1 MEKMLIANARI
12 LDPSCEPPVDFIGDI
27 LIEGDRIIKVGS
39 NLAQTK
45 IAQGAQHIDASG
57 LCAAPGFLDIHVHL
71 RDPGF
76 THKEDIIT
84 GCKAAAAGGVTGV
97 CCMPNTKPVTDSEE
111 VLSYILDK
119 AKDADARVYPIASI
133 TKGMLGQELNDI
145 AALHAC
151 GAVAVSDDGRPVENG
166 GMMLKALKEAYKAG
180 VPVIS
185 HCEDLTIIDGGI
197 INEGRISKELGV
209 KGMDRASEDSITA
222 REIVFAES
230 SDTAIHI
237 AHVSTK
243 GSVQLIREAKARGVK
258 VTCETAP
265 HYMMMTDELL
275 LSYNANFRMNPPLR
289 EQEDC
294 EAIVEGVLDG
304 TIDAIVTDHAPHA
317 AEEKANFL
325 KAPNGIVGLETSF
338 AAACTVLVHQ
348 CGMSLLDL
356 VKLMSTNP
364 ANLLRLPGGTLRE
377 GSLAD
382 IVLFDPDRSWTVDA
396 EKLHSKS
403 KNTPFDGLE
412 LTGRVVRTILGGK
425 QYLNFKDRYRTKDG
439 GTKG

>member
-39 NLAQTK
+39 NLAQTL

-222 REIVFAES
+222 REIVLAES

-265 HYMMMTDELL
+265 HYMMMTDKLL

-425 QYLNFKDRYRTKDG
+425 TVFEL
-439 GTKG
+439 

>member
-1 MEKMLIANARI
+1 MEKLLITNARVI
-12 LDPSCEPPVDFIGDI
+12 DPSCQPAMDFVGDI
-27 LIEGDRIIKVGS
+27 LIEGERIAKVGAHLKDS
-39 NLAQTK
+39 P
-45 IAQGAQHIDASG
+45 IAQGAKLLDVGG

-76 THKEDIIT
+76 THKEDILT
-84 GCKAAAAGGVTGV
+84 GCRAAAAGGVTGV
-97 CCMPNTKPVTDSEE
+97 CCMPNTKPVTDCPE
-111 VLSYILDK
+111 VLSYILER
-119 AKDADARVYPIASI
+119 AKQADARVYPIASI
-133 TKGMLGQELNDI
+133 TTGMKGEQLNDI
-145 AALHAC
+145 AALHAA

-166 GMMLKALKEAYKAG
+166 GMMLKALRRAYDAG

-197 INEGRISKELGV
+197 INEGEVSCRLGV

-222 REIVFAES
+222 REIVLAES
-230 SDTAIHI
+230 SGTAIHI

-265 HYMMMTDELL
+265 HYMMMTDRLL
-275 LSYNANFRMNPPLR
+275 ESRDANFRMNPPLR
-289 EQEDC
+289 EEEDC
-294 EAIVEGVLDG
+294 QAVIEGIFDG

-317 AEEKANFL
+317 AEEKEDFL

-348 CGMSLLDL
+348 QGMGLLEL
-356 VKLMSTNP
+356 VRLMSTSP

-382 IVLFDPDRSWTVDA
+382 IVLFDPNLEWTVDA
-396 EKLHSKS
+396 QQLHSKS
-403 KNTPFDGLE
+403 RNTPFDKMK
-412 LTGRVVRTILGGK
+412 LTGRVVKTILGGK
-425 QYLNFKDRYRTKDG
+425 VVYEL
-439 GTKG
+439 

>member
-119 AKDADARVYPIASI
+119 AKDVDARVYPIASI

-222 REIVFAES
+222 REIVLAES

-364 ANLLRLPGGTLRE
+364 ANLLCLPGGTLRE

-425 QYLNFKDRYRTKDG
+425 TVFEL
-439 GTKG
+439 

>member
-1 MEKMLIANARI
+1 VEKMLIANARI

-119 AKDADARVYPIASI
+119 AKDADAKVYPIASI

-222 REIVFAES
+222 REIVLAES

-425 QYLNFKDRYRTKDG
+425 TVFEL
-439 GTKG
+439 

>member
-222 REIVFAES
+222 REIVLAES

-265 HYMMMTDELL
+265 HYMMMTNELL

-425 QYLNFKDRYRTKDG
+425 TVFEL
-439 GTKG
+439 

>member
-222 REIVFAES
+222 REIVLAES

-265 HYMMMTDELL
+265 HYMLMTDELL

-425 QYLNFKDRYRTKDG
+425 TVFEL
-439 GTKG
+439 

>member
-111 VLSYILDK
+111 VLSYISDK

-222 REIVFAES
+222 REIVLAES

-425 QYLNFKDRYRTKDG
+425 TVFEL
-439 GTKG
+439 

>member
-1 MEKMLIANARI
+1 VEKMLIANARI

-119 AKDADARVYPIASI
+119 AKDADTRVYPIASI

-222 REIVFAES
+222 REIVLAES

-425 QYLNFKDRYRTKDG
+425 TVFEL
-439 GTKG
+439 

>member
-209 KGMDRASEDSITA
+209 KGMDRASEDSITV
-222 REIVFAES
+222 REIVLAES

-377 GSLAD
+377 GSFAD

-425 QYLNFKDRYRTKDG
+425 TVFEL
-439 GTKG
+439 

>member
-166 GMMLKALKEAYKAG
+166 GMMLKALKEAYKTG

-222 REIVFAES
+222 REIVLAES

-425 QYLNFKDRYRTKDG
+425 TVFEL
-439 GTKG
+439 

>member
-84 GCKAAAAGGVTGV
+84 GCKAAASGGVTGV

-222 REIVFAES
+222 REIVLAES

-425 QYLNFKDRYRTKDG
+425 TVFEL
-439 GTKG
+439 

>member
-222 REIVFAES
+222 REIVLAES

-294 EAIVEGVLDG
+294 EAIMEGVLDG

-377 GSLAD
+377 GSFAD
-382 IVLFDPDRSWTVDA
+382 IVLFDPYRSWTVDA

-425 QYLNFKDRYRTKDG
+425 TVFEL
-439 GTKG
+439 

>member
-12 LDPSCEPPVDFIGDI
+12 LDPSCESPVDFIGDI

-222 REIVFAES
+222 REIVLAES

-243 GSVQLIREAKARGVK
+243 GSVQLIREAKERGVK

-377 GSLAD
+377 GSFAD

-425 QYLNFKDRYRTKDG
+425 TVFEL
-439 GTKG
+439 

>member
-166 GMMLKALKEAYKAG
+166 GLMLKALKEAYKAG

-222 REIVFAES
+222 REIVLAES

-377 GSLAD
+377 GSFAD
-382 IVLFDPDRSWTVDA
+382 IVLFDPYRSWTVDA

-425 QYLNFKDRYRTKDG
+425 TVFEL
-439 GTKG
+439 

>member
-1 MEKMLIANARI
+1 MLIANARI

-222 REIVFAES
+222 REIVLAES

-289 EQEDC
+289 EREDC

-425 QYLNFKDRYRTKDG
+425 TVFEL
-439 GTKG
+439 

>member
-222 REIVFAES
+222 REIVLAES

-258 VTCETAP
+258 VT
-265 HYMMMTDELL
+265 
-275 LSYNANFRMNPPLR
+275 SIPPR
-289 EQEDC
+289 KP
-294 EAIVEGVLDG
+294 
-304 TIDAIVTDHAPHA
+304 T
-317 AEEKANFL
+317 
-325 KAPNGIVGLETSF
+325 GI
-338 AAACTVLVHQ
+338 
-348 CGMSLLDL
+348 
-356 VKLMSTNP
+356 
-364 ANLLRLPGGTLRE
+364 
-377 GSLAD
+377 
-382 IVLFDPDRSWTVDA
+382 
-396 EKLHSKS
+396 
-403 KNTPFDGLE
+403 
-412 LTGRVVRTILGGK
+412 
-425 QYLNFKDRYRTKDG
+425 
-439 GTKG
+439 

>member
-111 VLSYILDK
+111 VLSYVLDK

-222 REIVFAES
+222 REIVLAES

-412 LTGRVVRTILGGK
+412 LTGRVVQTILGGK
-425 QYLNFKDRYRTKDG
+425 TVFEL
-439 GTKG
+439 

>member
-222 REIVFAES
+222 REIVLAES

-377 GSLAD
+377 GSFAD
-382 IVLFDPDRSWTVDA
+382 IVLFDPYRSWTVDA

-425 QYLNFKDRYRTKDG
+425 TVFEL
-439 GTKG
+439 

>member
-1 MEKMLIANARI
+1 
-12 LDPSCEPPVDFIGDI
+12 
-27 LIEGDRIIKVGS
+27 
-39 NLAQTK
+39 
-45 IAQGAQHIDASG
+45 
-57 LCAAPGFLDIHVHL
+57 
-71 RDPGF
+71 
-76 THKEDIIT
+76 
-84 GCKAAAAGGVTGV
+84 
-97 CCMPNTKPVTDSEE
+97 
-111 VLSYILDK
+111 
-119 AKDADARVYPIASI
+119 
-133 TKGMLGQELNDI
+133 MLGQELNDI

-185 HCEDLTIIDGGI
+185 HCEDLTI
-197 INEGRISKELGV
+197 NEGRISKELGV

-222 REIVFAES
+222 REIVLAES

-425 QYLNFKDRYRTKDG
+425 TVFEL
-439 GTKG
+439 

>member
-45 IAQGAQHIDASG
+45 IAQSAQHIDASG

-133 TKGMLGQELNDI
+133 TKGMLGQELNNI

-222 REIVFAES
+222 REIVLAES

-425 QYLNFKDRYRTKDG
+425 TVFEL
-439 GTKG
+439 

>member
-222 REIVFAES
+222 REIVLAES

-294 EAIVEGVLDG
+294 EAIAEGVLDG

-425 QYLNFKDRYRTKDG
+425 TVFEL
-439 GTKG
+439 

>member
-119 AKDADARVYPIASI
+119 AKNADARVYPIASI

-222 REIVFAES
+222 REIVLAES

-294 EAIVEGVLDG
+294 ETIVEGVLDG

-425 QYLNFKDRYRTKDG
+425 TVFEL
-439 GTKG
+439 

>member
-197 INEGRISKELGV
+197 INEARISKELGV

-222 REIVFAES
+222 REIVLAES

-425 QYLNFKDRYRTKDG
+425 TVFEL
-439 GTKG
+439 

>member
-133 TKGMLGQELNDI
+133 TKGMLGQELNNI

-222 REIVFAES
+222 REIVLAES

-377 GSLAD
+377 GSFAD

-425 QYLNFKDRYRTKDG
+425 TVFEL
-439 GTKG
+439 

>member
-222 REIVFAES
+222 REIVLAES
-230 SDTAIHI
+230 SDTVIHI

-425 QYLNFKDRYRTKDG
+425 TVFEL
-439 GTKG
+439 

>member
-1 MEKMLIANARI
+1 MEKLLIANARI
-12 LDPSCEPPVDFIGDI
+12 LDPSCQPPVDFVGDI
-27 LIEGDRIIKVGS
+27 LVEGDRIAKVGAGIA
-39 NLAQTK
+39 NTKLAE
-45 IAQGAQHIDASG
+45 GAKVIDAAG

-76 THKEDIIT
+76 THKEDILT
-84 GCKAAAAGGVTGV
+84 GCAAAAAGGVTGV

-111 VLSYILDK
+111 VLSYILEK

-133 TKGMLGQELNDI
+133 TKGMLGKELNDI
-145 AALHAC
+145 SLMHAC

-166 GMMLKALKEAYKAG
+166 GMMLKALKTAYEAG

-197 INEGRISKELGV
+197 INEGRISKTLGI

-222 REIVFAES
+222 REIVLAES

-317 AEEKANFL
+317 ENEKENFL

-364 ANLLRLPGGTLRE
+364 ANLMRLPGGTLRQ

-382 IVLFDPDRSWTVDA
+382 IVLFDPEMTWTVEA
-396 EKLHSKS
+396 ENFHSKS
-403 KNTPFDGLE
+403 RNTPFDGLE
-412 LTGRVVRTILGGK
+412 LTGRVIKTILGGK
-425 QYLNFKDRYRTKDG
+425 TVFEL
-439 GTKG
+439 

>member
-45 IAQGAQHIDASG
+45 IAQGAHHIDASG

-97 CCMPNTKPVTDSEE
+97 CCMPNTKPVTDNEE

-222 REIVFAES
+222 REIVLAES

-425 QYLNFKDRYRTKDG
+425 TVFEL
-439 GTKG
+439 

>member
-222 REIVFAES
+222 REIVLAES

-364 ANLLRLPGGTLRE
+364 ANLLRLPDGTLRE

-425 QYLNFKDRYRTKDG
+425 TVFEL
-439 GTKG
+439 

>member
-222 REIVFAES
+222 REIVLAES

-237 AHVSTK
+237 AHVSTR

-425 QYLNFKDRYRTKDG
+425 TVFEL
-439 GTKG
+439 

>member
-39 NLAQTK
+39 NLAQTL

-425 QYLNFKDRYRTKDG
+425 TVFEL
-439 GTKG
+439 

>member
-222 REIVFAES
+222 REIVLAES

-377 GSLAD
+377 GSFAD

-412 LTGRVVRTILGGK
+412 LTGRVVRTILDGK
-425 QYLNFKDRYRTKDG
+425 TVFEL
-439 GTKG
+439 

>member
-1 MEKMLIANARI
+1 MEKLLIANARI
-12 LDPSCEPPVDFIGDI
+12 LDPSCQPPVDFVGDI
-27 LIEGDRIIKVGS
+27 LMEGDRIAKVGAGIA
-39 NLAQTK
+39 NTKLAE
-45 IAQGAQHIDASG
+45 GAKVIDAAG

-76 THKEDIIT
+76 THKEDILT
-84 GCKAAAAGGVTGV
+84 GCAAAAAGGVTGV

-111 VLSYILDK
+111 VLSYILEK
-119 AKDADARVYPIASI
+119 AKDASARVYPIASI
-133 TKGMLGQELNDI
+133 TKGMLGKELNDI
-145 AALHAC
+145 PLMHAC
-151 GAVAVSDDGRPVENG
+151 GAVAVSDDGRPVESG
-166 GMMLKALKEAYKAG
+166 GMMLKALKTAYEAG

-185 HCEDLTIIDGGI
+185 HCEDLTIINGGI
-197 INEGRISKELGV
+197 INEGRISKTLGV

-222 REIVFAES
+222 REIVLAES

-317 AEEKANFL
+317 ENEKENFL

-364 ANLLRLPGGTLRE
+364 ANLMRLPGGTLRQ

-382 IVLFDPDRSWTVDA
+382 IVLFDPEMTWTVEA
-396 EKLHSKS
+396 ENFHSKS
-403 KNTPFDGLE
+403 RNTPFDGLE

-425 QYLNFKDRYRTKDG
+425 TVFEL
-439 GTKG
+439 